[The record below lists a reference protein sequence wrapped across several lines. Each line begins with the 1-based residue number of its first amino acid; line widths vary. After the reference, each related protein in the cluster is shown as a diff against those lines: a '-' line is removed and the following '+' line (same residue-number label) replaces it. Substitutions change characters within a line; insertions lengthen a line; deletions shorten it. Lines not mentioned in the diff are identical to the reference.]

1 MPGPLWVCLQQPL
14 LGQKRSVKRFN
25 VGEFSCH
32 AGLRSATIFMLS
44 IMNTIIPATEF
55 EICVSMV
62 DLVTWSKDDLPL
74 AQHPELKE
82 LFDALE
88 ANIDLQPIAIKYFE
102 SYDRAGRG
110 DVYVFEFDDANS
122 TVVALDTYS
131 DSTDQ
136 LDLVSLYVRC
146 TKEKSAEVSLCVQRL
161 FNTASVQVQASQK
174 SICTRLRGVID
185 PLNYPRMHPGS
196 AFAQSQVR
204 CPAVRPAR

>member
-1 MPGPLWVCLQQPL
+1 MDHIV
-14 LGQKRSVKRFN
+14 
-25 VGEFSCH
+25 
-32 AGLRSATIFMLS
+32 
-44 IMNTIIPATEF
+44 PATEF

-62 DLVTWSKDDLPL
+62 DLVAWSENDLPL
-74 AQHPELKE
+74 GQHPELKA

-110 DVYVFEFDDANS
+110 DVYVFEFDDTNS

-131 DSTDQ
+131 DITDQ

-146 TKEKSAEVSLCVQRL
+146 TKEKSVEVSQCVQRL
-161 FNTASVQVQASQK
+161 FNAASVQVQASQK
-174 SICTRLRGVID
+174 SICMRLRGVID
-185 PLNYPRMHPGS
+185 PLNYPRTHPDS

-204 CPAVRPAR
+204 CPAVTSAP